1 MKGCDDM
8 VIKKAENGFYI
19 GDSFET
25 AMAKITY
32 KRESDSVIVADH
44 TYVSVEYRGQNIA
57 KKLLDELAIYAKE
70 ENLKIR
76 PQCSYVVKAFERFKE
91 YEDIKI

>member
-1 MKGCDDM
+1 ME
-8 VIKKAENGFYI
+8 IKKAERGFYI

-32 KRESDSVIVADH
+32 KKESESVIVADH
-44 TYVSVEYRGQNIA
+44 TYVSIEYRGQNIA
-57 KKLLDELAIYAKE
+57 KKLLDRLALFARE
-70 ENLKIR
+70 ESLKIR

-91 YEDIKI
+91 YDDIKV